1 MCRRDV
7 TGVECTL
14 KPEYA
19 TAEWIDRLI
28 LRAATFDELLSDDF
42 ESLPGQKT
50 DSDLA
55 TRRLAAW
62 CRNAASGDWALFVR
76 RLDRDGLSLIDVL
89 KRFSTARRRAS
100 VARPDWVGDALW
112 LAAALER
119 EPRAASGR
127 PGQCA
132 FEDLLIPAVDEAETL
147 LWSSLGAR
155 VRGSVAEAACD
166 GLRRGLLSGFSDLC
180 APALYKKFCKTK
192 LAERAEA
199 GETSQYVAFV
209 DGMRTGGFGQLF
221 DEKPVLLRLM
231 AVVARQW
238 LDATT
243 EMMTRLD
250 RDKGLLEGELLGG
263 NAAGRV
269 LRIEGDLS
277 DPHNGGR
284 TVKVLTFESGAR
296 VVYKPK
302 DLRLDLAWHRL
313 ITRLDESDPPID
325 LRTVRTSSATATAGP
340 SGSITWGAAISTA
353 SDASSGGPEP
363 GSHCSTLSL
372 PPICTTKTSSLSAIS
387 RYRSTWRWSCRPARA
402 EQCENP
408 GRPGLPGRVGGA
420 GKLGIDGGL
429 VAQLH
434 ADS

>member
-1 MCRRDV
+1 MSRRDV
-7 TGVECTL
+7 TGVECTV

-19 TAEWIDRLI
+19 TAEWINRLI

-50 DSDLA
+50 DSEFVDS
-55 TRRLAAW
+55 TPRGVVPQRGERRLGAVCSAA
-62 CRNAASGDWALFVR
+62 RS
-76 RLDRDGLSLIDVL
+76 DGLSLIDVL

-112 LAAALER
+112 LAAALEC

-132 FEDLLIPAVDEAETL
+132 FEDLLIPAVEEAETL
-147 LWSSLGAR
+147 LCSSLGAR
-155 VRGSVAEAACD
+155 VRGSVAEPACD
-166 GLRRGLLSGFSDLC
+166 GLRRGLLSEFSDLC
-180 APALYKKFCKTK
+180 APALYKRFCKTK

-221 DEKPVLLRLM
+221 EEKPVLLRLM

-302 DLRLDLAWHRL
+302 DVRLDLAWHRL
-313 ITRLDESDPPID
+313 ITRLNESDPPID
-325 LRTVRTSSATATAGP
+325 LRTVRTIVRDRYGWTEWIDHVGCSDLDAFRRFFRRSGAWLALFHAFAATDMHHENVIALGDQPVPIDLEMVLQASP
-340 SGSITWGAAISTA
+340 SRTVRKPRTPW
-353 SDASSGGPEP
+353 P
-363 GSHCSTLSL
+363 
-372 PPICTTKTSSLSAIS
+372 S
-387 RYRSTWRWSCRPARA
+387 RPRWRSWETRY
-402 EQCENP
+402 
-408 GRPGLPGRVGGA
+408 
-420 GKLGIDGGL
+420 
-429 VAQLH
+429 
-434 ADS
+434 